1 MAEIG
6 SKTSIKKDEI
16 LIVKNSTIKAPEQS
30 AIKEAPQHPSLK
42 RKHNDDDDDVGDLLD
57 FSGEFTDDLA
67 NEKSEE
73 DNKPKKAEKG
83 EFP

>member
-42 RKHNDDDDDVGDLLD
+42 RKHNDDDDDVGNLLD

>member
-6 SKTSIKKDEI
+6 CKTSIRKDETP
-16 LIVKNSTIKAPEQS
+16 IVKNSTIKAPEQS
-30 AIKEAPQHPSLK
+30 AIKKAPQQPSLK
-42 RKHNDDDDDVGDLLD
+42 RKHNDDDDVGDLLD
-57 FSGEFTDDLA
+57 FSGEFIDDLA

>member
-1 MAEIG
+1 MAGIG

-16 LIVKNSTIKAPEQS
+16 LIVKNSSIKAPQQS

-42 RKHNDDDDDVGDLLD
+42 RKHNDDDDVGDLLD
-57 FSGEFTDDLA
+57 FSGEFIDDLA